1 MAEGPKITRE
11 IARDVGERLGI
22 DWNAVEP
29 AEFRRG
35 LEVEVELA
43 AVDSAAPGIAPG
55 TTAGTAD
62 DPLLSA
68 GRIVWTRLRE
78 VPDFYT
84 RLDELAAAAE
94 KHLARRFRI

>member
-1 MAEGPKITRE
+1 MAESPMITRE
-11 IARDVGERLGI
+11 IARGVGDRLGV

-35 LEVEVELA
+35 LEVEVAQA
-43 AVDSAAPGIAPG
+43 AVNPAPPGIAPE
-55 TTAGTAD
+55 TTTGTAD

-68 GRIVWTRLRE
+68 GRIVSTRLRE

-94 KHLARRFRI
+94 KHLSRRFRI